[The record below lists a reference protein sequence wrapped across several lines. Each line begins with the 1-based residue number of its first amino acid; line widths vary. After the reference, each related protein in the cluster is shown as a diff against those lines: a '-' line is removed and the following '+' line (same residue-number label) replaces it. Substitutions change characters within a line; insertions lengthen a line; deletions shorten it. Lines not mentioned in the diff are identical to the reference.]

1 MTIRPID
8 GGHLLSVPGLSAAV
22 EATGVK
28 PSGHSDLA
36 IIVADEPM
44 NAVGMFTTNTM
55 AAPPVVL
62 TRAKLAKNPTIKSL
76 VINSGNANALTGPRG
91 RDDAGSMVASL
102 EEACGGPGVVLSTGV
117 IGTPLPLTSIERGI
131 ERAAKSLSPHA
142 GPDLAEA
149 ILTTD
154 TFPKTVAVQ
163 VEVSGRTYTVGGVA
177 KGSGMIHPNLATM
190 LAVVATDAPIEADAL
205 REILARSVDR
215 SFHEITVDG
224 DCSTNDAVLLL
235 ARKPADDRLSVHDEA
250 KVADAI
256 EQVCAALSRLVVEDG
271 EGVTRLLTINVL
283 GAPNDEDARA
293 IAHQVALSP
302 LVKTAL
308 AGGDPQWGR
317 IAAAVGNSGVEVSP
331 SDLGLTIAG
340 LTVFEAGAPVTVSVD
355 QLTQRF
361 REKAVT
367 VDIRVGSGPGR
378 FHIVTTDLS
387 KRYVEINADYT
398 T

>member
-1 MTIRPID
+1 
-8 GGHLLSVPGLSAAV
+8 
-22 EATGVK
+22 
-28 PSGHSDLA
+28 
-36 IIVADEPM
+36 
-44 NAVGMFTTNTM
+44 
-55 AAPPVVL
+55 
-62 TRAKLAKNPTIKSL
+62 
-76 VINSGNANALTGPRG
+76 
-91 RDDAGSMVASL
+91 
-102 EEACGGPGVVLSTGV
+102 
-117 IGTPLPLTSIERGI
+117 
-131 ERAAKSLSPHA
+131 
-142 GPDLAEA
+142 
-149 ILTTD
+149 
-154 TFPKTVAVQ
+154 
-163 VEVSGRTYTVGGVA
+163 
-177 KGSGMIHPNLATM
+177 
-190 LAVVATDAPIEADAL
+190 
-205 REILARSVDR
+205 
-215 SFHEITVDG
+215 
-224 DCSTNDAVLLL
+224 
-235 ARKPADDRLSVHDEA
+235 LSVHDEA